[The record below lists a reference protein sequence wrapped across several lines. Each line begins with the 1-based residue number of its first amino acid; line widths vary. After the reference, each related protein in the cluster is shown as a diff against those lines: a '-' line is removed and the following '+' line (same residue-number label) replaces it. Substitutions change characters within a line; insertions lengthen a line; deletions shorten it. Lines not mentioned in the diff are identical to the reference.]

1 MILHLGLKINLF
13 IAAILGIKK
22 IKISKRT
29 PSWIR
34 LTAMLYSN
42 VNFVFIIS
50 MFLLFYFSLTVMSLS
65 KAPEK
70 SFMSLKFVTKILS
83 YIRFLCGNIWLGLSF
98 FVTIYEKIYEKSF
111 EKCLRDTCSFIRK
124 LSSKQKNNNFTFT
137 FLGFLLS
144 LFYMWMFYIYKPK
157 ENVMIFLIFNFY
169 TLIYL
174 YTSVHLLN
182 QACLFWSLLEQILS
196 AVDCLRN
203 KALLLEELELQSLL
217 IQRDNPNWSNNKE
230 SLINEIKNISFG
242 IQKILEEVFSVLVI
256 PISLIFITNLIY
268 PVNEVILSG
277 MNFASNTQN
286 FYLISCIFFNFILLC
301 SCDAVTEKI
310 VGIVIILQRIV
321 VQEKSL
327 NTKLQIVTIF

>member
-1 MILHLGLKINLF
+1 
-13 IAAILGIKK
+13 
-22 IKISKRT
+22 
-29 PSWIR
+29 
-34 LTAMLYSN
+34 
-42 VNFVFIIS
+42 
-50 MFLLFYFSLTVMSLS
+50 
-65 KAPEK
+65 
-70 SFMSLKFVTKILS
+70 
-83 YIRFLCGNIWLGLSF
+83 
-98 FVTIYEKIYEKSF
+98 
-111 EKCLRDTCSFIRK
+111 
-124 LSSKQKNNNFTFT
+124 
-137 FLGFLLS
+137 
-144 LFYMWMFYIYKPK
+144 
-157 ENVMIFLIFNFY
+157 MIFLIFNFY

-203 KALLLEELELQSLL
+203 KALLLEELEFQSLL
-217 IQRDNPNWSNNKE
+217 IQRDNPNWSNNKQ
-230 SLINEIKNISFG
+230 SLLNEIKNISFG

-301 SCDAVTEKI
+301 SCDAVAEKINVNIKICYDVCNMLEIGKNIQCNKYPVSSITHGSGVLEAEIIANTGIKFAKKII

-327 NTKLQIVTIF
+327 NTKLQIMGLCEVLGNLPRINFFGIFTIGRHCFLPVGK